1 MKDNDMNTLDLD
13 VIEND
18 TDFCAAAVV
27 QGWMKNL
34 PSESEEDYN
43 RFSLFLYTTLWPF
56 VFDILCSDTPMSYQ
70 DVKSLIVQQGVKDL
84 EPPFTAVTDKEYKK
98 CIEVRMHVAKS
109 QVMSGASR
117 SPWSLQDEK
126 RLQMKGEVERLSHQ
140 VVGNWLEGTHPHW
153 EKEIYT
159 HVLDKVTRFWAKS
172 SVVEAE
178 DILYWFDYYMT
189 PSANTQERKQW
200 NKQQFLHDID
210 VTLCVFDYKIQ
221 AENEKIPP
229 VDLAFAERVLTRR
242 HRKDSATAPTERL
255 TY

>member
-13 VIEND
+13 VIERD
-18 TDFCAAAVV
+18 TDFCVAAVV

-43 RFSLFLYTTLWPF
+43 RFSLFFYTTLRPF

-84 EPPFTAVTDKEYKK
+84 EPPFTVLTDKEYKK
-98 CIEVRMHVAKS
+98 CIEARMHVVKS
-109 QVMSGASR
+109 QVMSGACR
-117 SPWSLQDEK
+117 SPWSLQDEI
-126 RLQMKGEVERLSHQ
+126 RLQMTGEVERLSHK
-140 VVGNWLEGTHPHW
+140 VVSDWLEGTHPHW

-159 HVLDKVTRFWAKS
+159 HVLDKVTQFWTKS
-172 SVVEAE
+172 TFVPFEE
-178 DILYWFDYYMT
+178 ILYWFDYYMT